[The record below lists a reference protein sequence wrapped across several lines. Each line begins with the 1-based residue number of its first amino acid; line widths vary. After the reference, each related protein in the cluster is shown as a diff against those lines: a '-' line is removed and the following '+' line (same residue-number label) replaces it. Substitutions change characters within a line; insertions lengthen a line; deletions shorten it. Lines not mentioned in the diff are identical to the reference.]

1 MRLRLIIL
9 VLSLLAFLSAST
21 GGYLYYS
28 SLRRAAFKEAERQ
41 ANTHIELIK
50 KNLTSF
56 LSENIK
62 PVKALASMD
71 EMLEMLVRPRMDALN
86 QANAVL
92 DLFKASLE
100 VDVCYLLDHA
110 GTTVA
115 SSNRNAPDSFV
126 GKNFAFRPYFQQAIH
141 SAPSTYLALGTTSHK
156 RGVYFSFPVFEK
168 GEDIPIGLVVIKA
181 SIDQIE
187 KNLSLSNDEMIL
199 VTDPA
204 GVIFIT
210 NKSTWLFHTLHN
222 LSPEEAERIAL
233 SRQFGKGPWPWT
245 GLRFSDDTSARDAEG
260 NRYIVHRADID
271 NYQGWRFLHL
281 INEQAISK
289 MVSAPFTQAT
299 GPVVLALCIL
309 IGLSVF
315 VLYRK
320 ASGEILQR
328 KAAERALRDSEERY
342 RTLYHHTPAMLHSI
356 DREGCLVSISDYWSE
371 VMGYS
376 TKEVIGKPLVDFL
389 TPESREY
396 AQQVVLPQFFK
407 SGFCKDIPYRFIKK
421 NGEIVD
427 IVLSAISDRN
437 TEGRAERSLAVSFDV
452 TDIKELK
459 KAQNQLRRLSA
470 SIMAN
475 QEKERSYL
483 ARELHDELGQV
494 LTALRMDAVWF
505 QERMQDSNRD
515 GAERALAMCNLID
528 KTIDEVRL
536 MAIRLRPGVL
546 DHLGLV
552 DALEW
557 YTADFER
564 RTDVSCVFEHGR
576 VPDTDETV
584 ATAAYRI
591 TQEALTNV
599 ARHAAA
605 KHVTVNLKADASW
618 LLLSITDDGIGF
630 DMGTLEDSEGLGVA
644 GMRERAAL
652 LGGEL
657 DMNASPGKGT
667 TVYFKVPLNTKA
679 GT

>member
-1 MRLRLIIL
+1 MRLRLIIF
-9 VLSLLAFLSAST
+9 VLSLLAILSAST
-21 GGYLYYS
+21 GGFLYYS
-28 SLRRAAFKEAERQ
+28 SLRKAAFKEAERQ
-41 ANTHIELIK
+41 ASTRIELIK
-50 KNLTSF
+50 KNLSAF

-71 EMLEMLVRPRMDALN
+71 EMLEMLVRPRREALN
-86 QANAVL
+86 RANAVL
-92 DLFKASLE
+92 DIYKASLE
-100 VDVCYLLDHA
+100 VDVCYLMDHA

-126 GKNFAFRPYFQQAIH
+126 GKNFAFRPYFQRAIH
-141 SAPSTYLALGTTSHK
+141 SAPSTYLALGTASNK
-156 RGVYFSFPVFEK
+156 RGVYFSFPVFEQ

-187 KNLSLSNDEMIL
+187 KNLSLSGDEMIL
-199 VTDPA
+199 VTSPS

-210 NKSTWLFHTLHN
+210 NKSEWLFHTLN
-222 LSPEEAERIAL
+222 DLSKEDMARIAR
-233 SRQFGKGPWPWT
+233 SRQFGEGPWPWT
-245 GLRFSDDTSARDAEG
+245 GLRFGSDASARDADG
-260 NRYIVHRADID
+260 NRYIVHSAVLD

-281 INEQAISK
+281 RNEQAISET
-289 MVSAPFTQAT
+289 VSAPITQAA
-299 GPVVLALCIL
+299 GPVVLALCVL

-320 ASGEILQR
+320 ATGEILQR
-328 KAAERALRDSEERY
+328 KAVEKALRDSEERY
-342 RTLYHHTPAMLHSI
+342 RILYHHTPAMLHSI
-356 DREGCLVSISDYWSE
+356 DREGRLVSVSDYWSE
-371 VMGYS
+371 VMGYP
-376 TKEVIGKPLVDFL
+376 KQEVVGRPLVDFL

-396 AQQVVLPQFFK
+396 AEKVVLPQFFK
-407 SGFCKDIPYRFIKK
+407 TGFCKDIPYRFIKK
-421 NGEIVD
+421 DGGIVD

-437 TEGRAERSLAVSFDV
+437 KAGQAERSLAVSIDV
-452 TDIKELK
+452 TDIRELK

-470 SIMAN
+470 SIMTN
-475 QEKERSYL
+475 QEKERSNL

-505 QERMQDSNRD
+505 QEHLRGSD
-515 GAERALAMCNLID
+515 GDGRERARAMCSLID
-528 KTIDEVRL
+528 ETIDEVRL

-552 DALEW
+552 AALEW

-564 RTDVSCVFEHGR
+564 RTNVSCVFEHNH
-576 VPDTDETV
+576 VPDTDEAV

-599 ARHAAA
+599 VRHAAA
-605 KHVTVNLKADASW
+605 RHVIVNLRADDNR
-618 LLLSITDDGIGF
+618 LLLTITDDGVGF
-630 DMGTLEDSEGLGVA
+630 ETASLADSEGLGVA

-657 DMNASPGKGT
+657 DLEASPGKGT
-667 TVYFKVPLNTKA
+667 TVIFKVPLNVKDGA
-679 GT
+679 